1 MSYGE
6 CPNPRPDCKYAPEC
20 FSDNDHLIPRRLG
33 ATALKRAYLN
43 LPQFQEQVCRRE
55 HEERNARHDKGLTDD
70 IPEFPSKDEMRAA
83 IRDAIESGEVSMPPS
98 LQKRLNLRE

>member
-20 FSDNDHLIPRRLG
+20 FSDNDHLIPQRLG
-33 ATALKRAYLN
+33 DTALRRFYLN

-55 HEERNARHDKGLTDD
+55 HDERNARHNAGDTSD
-70 IPEFPSKDEMRAA
+70 IPKFPSENVMRA
-83 IRDAIESGEVSMPPS
+83 IILDAIENGEIS
-98 LQKRLNLRE
+98 LSKRQEKRLGLD